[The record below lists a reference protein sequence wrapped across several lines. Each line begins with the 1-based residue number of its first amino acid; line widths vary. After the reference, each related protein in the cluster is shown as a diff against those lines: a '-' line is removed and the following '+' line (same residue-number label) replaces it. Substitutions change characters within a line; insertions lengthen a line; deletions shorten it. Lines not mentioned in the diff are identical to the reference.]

1 MSCQACDFPLADAS
15 ETCPVCGAEQ
25 QQGSPEHG
33 DPLPSPPAFLH
44 PGAGTGDD
52 GVLPE
57 ALVLPAL
64 LGPDSTRRRDRGRR
78 KEPPKRFNHIADRYG
93 VAAVDHAKPK
103 GYVRATRCLVLLF
116 VVGCPHTRSPASLTS
131 LSPPPPPQ
139 PLPPPP
145 PPPPP
150 LPLHR
155 RTTKQ
160 LLDDLAPDWEK
171 CVAAAADAGAAT
183 QSTQPRRVAKKGAR
197 NTQRR
202 NPPRSLGLAH
212 SHASNGANGTDADAS
227 YYTKAEDSESTL
239 PAASQGHQLEEN
251 KENKAVSTNRPF
263 GSSLLAR
270 LEVSKEEC
278 DRLKSSLSRLSPRQ
292 QPRAH
297 VRARRSPNAGDRAGG
312 GGGSPGISGSGSSA
326 QSPGNIRKAQLEQRL
341 RDLPVFAPELDALA
355 ALATIPASITASS
368 GALGTPAKRK
378 AGEEGRATRTATTG
392 GHVEREDVVSTAY
405 SPQAKNNTRRAAR
418 NGAVRGAGASI
429 KGVRG
434 ARGGAGAAVG
444 SARYQVSRNAA
455 MCWCRGT
462 AVQCKV
468 AAILI

>member
-25 QQGSPEHG
+25 QGSPEHG

-44 PGAGTGDD
+44 PGAGDD

-64 LGPDSTRRRDRGRR
+64 RGPDPNRRRDRGRR

-103 GYVRATRCLVLLF
+103 GYVRATHGRVLLF
-116 VVGCPHTRSPASLTS
+116 VVGCPHTRPPASLIS
-131 LSPPPPPQ
+131 LSPPPPPLQ
-139 PLPPPP
+139 PLQ
-145 PPPPP
+145 PPP
-150 LPLHR
+150 LLPMHR

-197 NTQRR
+197 NAQHR
-202 NPPRSLGLAH
+202 NPHQSLGLAY
-212 SHASNGANGTDADAS
+212 SHASNGANSTDADAS
-227 YYTKAEDSESTL
+227 YYTKAGDSESTL
-239 PAASQGHQLEEN
+239 PAASSQRHQLEEN

-297 VRARRSPNAGDRAGG
+297 VRARRSPNSGDRESSSAL
-312 GGGSPGISGSGSSA
+312 SPGD
-326 QSPGNIRKAQLEQRL
+326 NRKAQLEQRL
-341 RDLPVFAPELDALA
+341 RDLPVFAPELDAIA
-355 ALATIPASITASS
+355 ALATIPASS

-378 AGEEGRATRTATTG
+378 AVEEGHATSTTTTG
-392 GHVEREDVVSTAY
+392 GHVEREDAVSTPY
-405 SPQAKNNTRRAAR
+405 IPQAKKTRPARRAAQ

-429 KGVRG
+429 TGVRG

-455 MCWCRGT
+455 MCWCRRT

-468 AAILI
+468 AANLI

>member
-1 MSCQACDFPLADAS
+1 MTASC
-15 ETCPVCGAEQ
+15 
-25 QQGSPEHG
+25 
-33 DPLPSPPAFLH
+33 
-44 PGAGTGDD
+44 
-52 GVLPE
+52 
-57 ALVLPAL
+57 
-64 LGPDSTRRRDRGRR
+64 RRRSSSRPCAGRIPTGGGIGGGGR
-78 KEPPKRFNHIADRYG
+78 SRPSGSITSPIATASQLWTTQSQKGTCASDTRPCALICCRMPTYTSAY
-93 VAAVDHAKPK
+93 VAHFSV
-103 GYVRATRCLVLLF
+103 
-116 VVGCPHTRSPASLTS
+116 
-131 LSPPPPPQ
+131 
-139 PLPPPP
+139 

-150 LPLHR
+150 LQPPPPLLPMHR

-197 NTQRR
+197 NAQHR
-202 NPPRSLGLAH
+202 NPHQSLGLAY
-212 SHASNGANGTDADAS
+212 SHASNGANSTDADAS
-227 YYTKAEDSESTL
+227 YYTKAGDSESTL
-239 PAASQGHQLEEN
+239 PAASSQRHQLEEN

-297 VRARRSPNAGDRAGG
+297 VRARRSPNSGDRESSSAL
-312 GGGSPGISGSGSSA
+312 SPGD
-326 QSPGNIRKAQLEQRL
+326 NRKAQLEQRL
-341 RDLPVFAPELDALA
+341 RDLPVFAPELDAIA
-355 ALATIPASITASS
+355 ALATIPASS

-378 AGEEGRATRTATTG
+378 AVEEGHATSTTTTG
-392 GHVEREDVVSTAY
+392 GHVEREDAVSTPY
-405 SPQAKNNTRRAAR
+405 IPQAKKTRPARRAAQ

-429 KGVRG
+429 TGVRG
-434 ARGGAGAAVG
+434 ARDGAGAAVG

-468 AAILI
+468 AASLI